1 MKAQWITVNTRILCA
16 LFLRRLF
23 FAGFVSGDDPASARN
38 ALVSTH
44 GQYPPPG
51 DVCVCAFRPL
61 VLFPVALS
69 HNCSGWSEC
78 AFVFPPLL
86 ASLISLYPVS
96 PMPYTHVMTGDP
108 WRKSNLIIYTII
120 GNEKERIRFTENRE
134 GIRK

>member
-1 MKAQWITVNTRILCA
+1 MVPIRIYPGEIP
-16 LFLRRLF
+16 LFLIDEGTVDNGQHAYNVCIIFETLF
-23 FAGFVSGDDPASARN
+23 FTGFVSGDDPASARN

-44 GQYPPPG
+44 GQYPPLC
-51 DVCVCAFRPL
+51 DVSV
-61 VLFPVALS
+61 
-69 HNCSGWSEC
+69 C

-120 GNEKERIRFTENRE
+120 GNEKESIRFTENRE